1 MVVDRSTEID
11 AGSHTEGNM
20 SHLTHLL
27 SLSRAA
33 RLIGVN
39 RSELQKK
46 IQLGELHAF
55 DGMVSIDDLLRAYPK
70 AQLEDDS
77 EYRRVL
83 YIKEKAFG
91 KRVFERA
98 MPDVETLATRVTE
111 LSKELTLSQSQ
122 VRQFKLLIDRLRD
135 KLAGIGKH
143 PEADA
148 QGALSELKSWL
159 ATELQAAME
168 PDYANPLAVRDNLLR
183 VMSAHV
189 TVLPSGHDFF
199 IDGPDTLLEGA
210 LRAGVPLNY
219 GCSGGNCGL
228 CRAKIVSGL
237 VKKTRHHD
245 YALTESEKSQ
255 GYVLLCSNT
264 AVTDVEIE
272 AAVAGGVQD
281 IPFQQIA
288 AKVKSITPLKHDM
301 ALLHLQTPRSSRLRF
316 LAGQSVTLQL
326 GKSFTAELPV
336 ASCPCDERNLLFH
349 VHRRPG
355 NLFSDYLFNR
365 LKDNEV
371 VDIEGPQGEFILQE
385 KTSRPL
391 CFIAL
396 DTGFAPIKSL
406 IEHAMSLDEAE
417 AIHLYWIGS
426 TESNIYLPNIP
437 RAWADALDNF
447 HYTPLLAGHDLSH
460 MTGIREEALLGL
472 LRGILNEHAE
482 VTDGDVYIAGP
493 ESASKLVEQFF
504 LDLGLTK
511 TRVFVTYHNL

>member
-1 MVVDRSTEID
+1 
-11 AGSHTEGNM
+11 M
-20 SHLTHLL
+20 SHLTHML

-46 IQLGELHAF
+46 IQQGDLHSF
-55 DGMVSIDDLLRAYPK
+55 DGTVGIDDLLLAYPK

-77 EYRRVL
+77 EYKRVL

-91 KRVFERA
+91 KRIFERA

-111 LSKELTLSQSQ
+111 LSKELTLSQNQ
-122 VRQFKLLIDRLRD
+122 VQHFKLLIDRLRD
-135 KLAGIGKH
+135 KLNEIEQH
-143 PEADA
+143 SDADA
-148 QGALSELKSWL
+148 SATLAGLKSWL
-159 ATELQAAME
+159 AVELQAAMA
-168 PDYANPLAVRDNLLR
+168 PDYANPLAIRDNLLR

-199 IDGPDTLLEGA
+199 IDGPDSLLEGA
-210 LRAGVPLNY
+210 LRAGVSLNY

-228 CRAKIVSGL
+228 CRAKIVAGQ

-245 YALTESEKSQ
+245 YVLTEAEKSQ

-272 AAVAGGVQD
+272 APVAGGVQD

-288 AKVKSITPLKHDM
+288 AKVKSITPLQHDM
-301 ALLHLQTPRSSRLRF
+301 ALLHLQTPRTSRLRF

-326 GKSFTAELPV
+326 SKSLTAELPV
-336 ASCPCDERNLLFH
+336 ASCPCDDRNVLFH

-365 LKDNEV
+365 LKVNDV

-385 KTSRPL
+385 KTARPL
-391 CFIAL
+391 YFIAL
-396 DTGFAPIKSL
+396 DMGFAPIKSL
-406 IEHAMSLDEAE
+406 IEHAMSLDAAE
-417 AIHLYWIGS
+417 SIHLYWIGS
-426 TESNIYLPNIP
+426 TESSIYLPNIP
-437 RAWADALDNF
+437 RSWADALDNF
-447 HYTPLLAGHDLSH
+447 HYTPLVAGHDLGH
-460 MTGIREEALLGL
+460 MTGMREVALQEL
-472 LRGILNEHAE
+472 LRGMLNEHPE
-482 VTDGDVYIAGP
+482 MTDGDVYIAGP
-493 ESASKLVEQFF
+493 EAASRLVEQFF
-504 LDLGLTK
+504 LDLRLPK
-511 TRVFVTYHNL
+511 TRVFLTYLNL